1 MDAATKAE
9 RRRQGL
15 EDSVDLSQDSTRVA
29 KRAGRIN
36 AAPRNVFQDA
46 SGRRVV
52 GPTSAQIGAGRAN
65 PAFYANKQRADNIAA
80 AKAAGTFAQ
89 TRLDYNK
96 ANEGKSQ
103 MDDAGNITPVTKP
116 APELEAGSGS
126 GSVRVKKPADKTDK
140 PAPSNGQSVPMTA
153 FDKPSPNTSKQ
164 TPSKPDAPKAPT
176 IMGPTINT
184 GGATK
189 VPIQQQIDA
198 ARKSVFDKTNPTANT
213 APAAPAKS
221 VADHA
226 KDVEAKHSTLFRKP
240 APATPTAPRSPAATP
255 EQLQAEVDADPRV
268 RRAVAAASASRAQ
281 TAADAPKIAALNEYV
296 KDINAPGLNASLKSA
311 QDTNSDSMRLGGL
324 RTPESTPMNQ
334 AQSAKV
340 SDAFDSANKK
350 YLASTGQK
358 PASKVPLLPS
368 QRDALKRAKGS
379 SPILSAFNPTQ
390 HLQGGKSSLA
400 GHFPGMDTPD
410 APTPTAR
417 IMRDKA
423 LAEQVMQSGQYTEP
437 AAPAPQPARAA
448 KEIPRAPMLV
458 SRKDGGRI
466 NPFKCGGK
474 MKPMMLGGP
483 IAPPIALASAQKR
496 NEDREKD
503 YRHNLAV
510 AQTQANH
517 IVGRMGGGVVP
528 GKVVPGAVVRGYAE
542 GGEVEENNEVTM
554 VGEEGPELLFKRKD
568 GSMFVTPAD
577 VSSQI
582 IDGIEMEDTDENA
595 EAMDA
600 AKKRIK
606 KTQVKPKMLGG
617 TTAGGVFGQYK
628 RPNPFDTSNLEAA
641 KKASMLPGGP
651 DPMQVY
657 GAEQWGMAQKQ
668 AAMAVSPSQ
677 QLAQR
682 QGTALNGAGQPLNPF
697 RKML

>member
-36 AAPRNVFQDA
+36 TSARNVFQDA

-103 MDDAGNITPVTKP
+103 MDDAGNITQIAKA

-126 GSVRVKKPADKTDK
+126 GSVRVKKPT
-140 PAPSNGQSVPMTA
+140 TET
-153 FDKPSPNTSKQ
+153 KPSTTTSNQ
-164 TPSKPDAPKAPT
+164 TPSSGTVNLFDTSSLKTPRPPLAGAA
-176 IMGPTINT
+176 NT
-184 GGATK
+184 GD
-189 VPIQQQIDA
+189 Q
-198 ARKSVFDKTNPTANT
+198 KTPS
-213 APAAPAKS
+213 AAPAKTPFRPKGS
-221 VADHA
+221 MINGKPSQEFFQDTANRQGRSNQFAEPQDSAPASTATPVSTPSAAPATPKQETHEEKVARHA
-226 KDVEAKHSTLFRKP
+226 KDVENNHPALFGKIKGKGFSGLNAPLKSASNAVAGSPDRVAKRGPFAPKQP
-240 APATPTAPRSPAATP
+240 AWMPKDITSTAPRGVPMASAANPTATGPVKPKAPAARQSPALA
-255 EQLQAEVDADPRV
+255 LGKAAQAMVGKAANVFKSLPRPTV
-268 RRAVAAASASRAQ
+268 EYKKL
-281 TAADAPKIAALNEYV
+281 PNE
-296 KDINAPGLNASLKSA
+296 K
-311 QDTNSDSMRLGGL
+311 
-324 RTPESTPMNQ
+324 
-334 AQSAKV
+334 
-340 SDAFDSANKK
+340 
-350 YLASTGQK
+350 
-358 PASKVPLLPS
+358 
-368 QRDALKRAKGS
+368 RDALVRAEKS
-379 SPILSAFNPTQ
+379 SPTLSALNPSQIT
-390 HLQGGKSSLA
+390 QGGKSSVA
-400 GHFPGMDTPD
+400 DAFPGIG
-410 APTPTAR
+410 APANNATATER
-417 IMRDKA
+417 IANDKA
-423 LAEQVMQSGQYTEP
+423 AVKKMTDSGVLRGGYERTPGGDSTRIAEQ
-437 AAPAPQPARAA
+437 A
-448 KEIPRAPMLV
+448 EIKFK
-458 SRKDGGRI
+458 KDGGRI

-474 MKPMMLGGP
+474 MKPMM
-483 IAPPIALASAQKR
+483 
-496 NEDREKD
+496 
-503 YRHNLAV
+503 
-510 AQTQANH
+510 
-517 IVGRMGGGVVP
+517 GGGVVP
-528 GKVVPGAVVRGYAE
+528 GKVVPGAVLKNYAA
-542 GGEVEENNEVTM
+542 GGEVEENNEVVM
-554 VGEEGPELLFKRKD
+554 VGEEGPELMFKRKD

-577 VSSQI
+577 VSAQI
-582 IDGIEMEDTDENA
+582 VDGITMENTDDNE